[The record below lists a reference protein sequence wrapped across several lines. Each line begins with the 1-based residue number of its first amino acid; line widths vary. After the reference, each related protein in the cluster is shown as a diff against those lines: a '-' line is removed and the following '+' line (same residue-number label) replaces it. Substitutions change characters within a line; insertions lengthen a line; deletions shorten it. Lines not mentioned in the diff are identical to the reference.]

1 MSAGKLPEGMEIGA
15 YHFWYKISKVGQKFH
30 KTFQLNIVSSNI
42 GNYFYYKLW
51 GKKLVSDE
59 NVAVIIG
66 C

>member
-1 MSAGKLPEGMEIGA
+1 M
-15 YHFWYKISKVGQKFH
+15 
-30 KTFQLNIVSSNI
+30 SSNI

-66 C
+66 CWNIFTFHTFEQSCKTR